1 MRFKNNEICDCCPAS
16 WKDVPCFPKKC
27 VAYSSDKVKN
37 INYIGDHTFSPR
49 DIHKWAS
56 DAVKSASLNIK
67 YQMKTQQK
75 SKIQSNGE
83 LFTAA
88 SELKLYTDLRD
99 SFLIC
104 AMNENKQH
112 VFKTCTAQI
121 KNVFK

>member
-1 MRFKNNEICDCCPAS
+1 M
-16 WKDVPCFPKKC
+16 
-27 VAYSSDKVKN
+27 AYSSDKVKN

-56 DAVKSASLNIK
+56 DAVKSASVNIK

-99 SFLIC
+99 SLLIC